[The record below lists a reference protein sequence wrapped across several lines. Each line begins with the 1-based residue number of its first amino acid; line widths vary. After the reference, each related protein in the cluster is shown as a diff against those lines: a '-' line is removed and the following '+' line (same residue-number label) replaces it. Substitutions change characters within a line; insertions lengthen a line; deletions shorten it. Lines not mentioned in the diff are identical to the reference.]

1 MRINLLCSDRHLPS
15 DVLATLKQDHWGGI
29 DRGALILIN
38 HSINPVFSVGDFD
51 SVSEEERLQLKHELN
66 IKPVKAEKDDTD
78 LALGVEEAVNRGF
91 TEIHIYGATGGRLD
105 HFMGVLQILQKPK
118 YIEQNIIIIVEDLQ
132 NEIKLLKQGIHE
144 IHKLQSYP
152 YVSFKY
158 NLNNQPLE
166 KGSTLTLS
174 NEVKEKVAQIEVHDG
189 QVLQI
194 RSRDAN

>member
-78 LALGVEEAVNRGF
+78 LALGV
-91 TEIHIYGATGGRLD
+91 
-105 HFMGVLQILQKPK
+105 
-118 YIEQNIIIIVEDLQ
+118 
-132 NEIKLLKQGIHE
+132 
-144 IHKLQSYP
+144 
-152 YVSFKY
+152 
-158 NLNNQPLE
+158 
-166 KGSTLTLS
+166 GSC
-174 NEVKEKVAQIEVHDG
+174 K
-189 QVLQI
+189 
-194 RSRDAN
+194 